1 MSAKIETMSSSRA
14 VRRILPIMHPL
25 NNTHGVVIETF
36 HIPQSDGP
44 VTVRDQ
50 NGNLVYEGLQ
60 KKGFPLRMHGL
71 HSELVDIIRKEHRR
85 AMHLV

>member
-1 MSAKIETMSSSRA
+1 MALSLKRSIFRNLM
-14 VRRILPIMHPL
+14 
-25 NNTHGVVIETF
+25 
-36 HIPQSDGP
+36 GP

-85 AMHLV
+85 AMRLV